1 MKKDMEL
8 KESLKRLKELHTER
22 RKVCGTLEDE
32 IEIKAQEIV
41 EKGKPFDDQISALNS
56 VIVELALEHGESFKC
71 KDGAIGYKKGFPE
84 ITYKAKILDTL
95 CKVDVDLKTR
105 IWQYRTE
112 APVAPTAT
120 VEVF

>member
-8 KESLKRLKELHTER
+8 KESLKRLKELRAER
-22 RKVCGTLEDE
+22 GKVCGLLEDE
-32 IEIKAQEIV
+32 MEIKAQEIA

-56 VIVELALEHGESFKC
+56 AIVALALEHGESFRSN
-71 KDGAIGYKKGFPE
+71 DGAIGYKKGFPK
-84 ITYKAKILDTL
+84 ITYKAKILDAL
-95 CKVDVDLKTR
+95 CGADAILKAQ

-112 APVAPTAT
+112 TPVAATAT